1 MELIES
7 ERERL
12 RLYRLHIGKGI
23 RIECRNE
30 GDVWI
35 RCNSDQSVFLQS
47 YYLDREAG
55 RAPGDAVHKIYP
67 QAFIKVCENETKRIF
82 FVKLYF

>member
-1 MELIES
+1 MS
-7 ERERL
+7 
-12 RLYRLHIGKGI
+12 RLHIGKGI

-35 RCNSDQSVFLQS
+35 RCNSDQAVFLQS

-67 QAFIKVCENETKRIF
+67 QACIKVCEKINKKKKIF
-82 FVKLYF
+82 NINWLGI

>member
-1 MELIES
+1 MN
-7 ERERL
+7 L
-12 RLYRLHIGKGI
+12 RKKKKGNLFLLLYRLHIGKGI

-67 QAFIKVCENETKRIF
+67 QACIKVC
-82 FVKLYF
+82 

>member
-1 MELIES
+1 MNLSDKNQKIKKTLIYLFS
-7 ERERL
+7 
-12 RLYRLHIGKGI
+12 LHIGKGI

-35 RCNSDQSVFLQS
+35 RCNSEQAVFLQS

-67 QAFIKVCENETKRIF
+67 QACIKVCYSFI
-82 FVKLYF
+82 LSI